1 MNQVYSIK
9 KDKKDELSEYIRQLI
24 TSQCFMSTTG
34 SFTLIAISSIS
45 IDNANHCSNDIYGFN
60 FNTNNYGS
68 KCINVLIYL
77 YPKSDNT
84 PLIIDETMRGYDY
97 YTTSNNITIKLSNFL
112 NNNPKWS
119 NITDWAEPTT
129 NKVRCKYINTY
140 LIDNEQTIGFKRPD
154 NKEYILDIPNE
165 FLENGLNFRRVVGG
179 PSLHSWIKSMEESL
193 TTKYYRELAIDDL
206 YDIKRNQTIYV
217 DGTWFEYDYNDGLV
231 EVFSIQD
238 YPPVQKT
245 SPNNLISKR
254 MIELGLINIDS
265 LSNNT
270 KIVNK
275 IEKSLF
281 ERYDKELKVNKIK
294 VILSQRS
301 DKIKI

>member
-1 MNQVYSIK
+1 
-9 KDKKDELSEYIRQLI
+9 
-24 TSQCFMSTTG
+24 
-34 SFTLIAISSIS
+34 
-45 IDNANHCSNDIYGFN
+45 
-60 FNTNNYGS
+60 
-68 KCINVLIYL
+68 
-77 YPKSDNT
+77 
-84 PLIIDETMRGYDY
+84 
-97 YTTSNNITIKLSNFL
+97 
-112 NNNPKWS
+112 
-119 NITDWAEPTT
+119 
-129 NKVRCKYINTY
+129 
-140 LIDNEQTIGFKRPD
+140 
-154 NKEYILDIPNE
+154 
-165 FLENGLNFRRVVGG
+165 
-179 PSLHSWIKSMEESL
+179 MEESL

-217 DGTWFEYDYNDGLV
+217 DGLWFEYDYNDGLV

-245 SPNNLISKR
+245 SPNNLISKK

-270 KIVNK
+270 KIVNE

>member
-129 NKVRCKYINTY
+129 NKVRCKYTNTNSQN
-140 LIDNEQTIGFKRPD
+140 ITCGFKRPD

-165 FLENGLNFRRVVGG
+165 VLDNGRVVGNSN
-179 PSLHSWIKSMEESL
+179 PSAPINVWIKSMEESL

-206 YDIKRNQTIYV
+206 YDIKRNQTTYV
-217 DGTWFEYDYNDGLV
+217 DGLWFEYDYNDGLV
-231 EVFSIQD
+231 EVFAIID
-238 YPPVQKT
+238 YK
-245 SPNNLISKR
+245 NNLISKR

-270 KIVNK
+270 KIVNE

-294 VILSQRS
+294 VILSLRS

>member
-1 MNQVYSIK
+1 MMNQVYSIK

-24 TSQCFMSTTG
+24 LKYVKSESEVV
-34 SFTLIAISSIS
+34 AISSIS
-45 IDNANHCSNDIYGFN
+45 IDNTNLCSNDIYGFN
-60 FNTNNYGS
+60 FNSNNYGS

-97 YTTSNNITIKLSNFL
+97 YTSSNNITIKLSNFL
-112 NNNPKWS
+112 NNNPKWC
-119 NITDWAEPTT
+119 NITDWAEPST
-129 NKVRCKYINTY
+129 NKIRCKYTNTNGQN
-140 LIDNEQTIGFKRPD
+140 ITCGFKRPD
-154 NKEYILDIPNE
+154 DKEYILDIPNE
-165 FLENGLNFRRVVGG
+165 VLDNGRVVGNSN
-179 PSLHSWIKSMEESL
+179 PSAPINVWIKSMEESL

-206 YDIKRNQTIYV
+206 YDIKRNQRTYV
-217 DGTWFEYDYNDGLV
+217 DGIWFDYDYNDGLV
-231 EVFSIQD
+231 EVFGIID
-238 YPPVQKT
+238 YKH
-245 SPNNLISKR
+245 NLISKK

-270 KIVNK
+270 KIVNE